1 MATNTPKNYQNL
13 TLYEIYVRNHGPN
26 GTFDDVTADLD
37 RIKELG
43 VDVIWLM
50 PIHPIGEANKKGKLG
65 CPYSIRDYR
74 EVNPEYGTKKE
85 FKNLIQRAHS
95 LNLKVMIDVVFNHTA
110 HDSVLALSHPE
121 WFVHDENNKPASTVA
136 DWSDVVDFRF
146 PNPLL
151 EEYLIDTLTMWV
163 KFGVD
168 GFRCDVASLV
178 PLKFWGQAR
187 KAIAKVKPEIIWLA
201 ESVDARWI
209 PERRESGYKINSDAE
224 LYCAF
229 DITYDYD
236 IWPIWQAAVLGKVTT
251 SRYLDMLKFQ
261 DCIYPENFIKLR
273 CVENHDRKRIMALS
287 KTRSQAIAWTAFQAF
302 NKGTFLIYAGQESA
316 AQNIP
321 SLFDIDKIEWGEY
334 ELQNFIKTI
343 ILLKKD
349 TAQVEGNFSL
359 INSDSGI
366 QATWIHEKGS
376 LYGIFNTEESTGH
389 ISVSL
394 KDGTYKD
401 LLSGDEIIIKNGN
414 TQMPDSAFIV
424 RYSDP
429 IEIKSFQSALFDIE

>member
-1 MATNTPKNYQNL
+1 MATNTPKYYQNL

-26 GTFDDVTADLD
+26 GTFSDVTADLE

-50 PIHPIGEANKKGKLG
+50 PIHPIGETNKKGSLG

-74 EVNPEYGTKKE
+74 EVNPEYGTRKDFKK
-85 FKNLIQRAHS
+85 LINTAHS

-121 WFVHDENNKPASTVA
+121 WFVRDENNNPVSTVS
-136 DWSDVVDFRF
+136 DWSDVVDFKF

-151 EEYLIDTLTMWV
+151 EDYLIDTLTMWV

-178 PLKFWGQAR
+178 PLKFWLQAR
-187 KAIAKVKPEIIWLA
+187 KAIYLINSEIIWLA

-209 PERRESGYKINSDAE
+209 PERRESGYKINSDSE
-224 LYCAF
+224 LYSAF

-236 IWPIWQAAVLGKVTT
+236 IWAIWQAAVLGKVKT
-251 SRYLDMLKFQ
+251 SNYLDILKFQ
-261 DCIYPENFIKLR
+261 DSIYPQNFIKLR

-287 KTRSQAIAWTAFQAF
+287 QSRSQAIAWTAFQAF
-302 NKGTFLIYAGQESA
+302 NKGAFLIYAGQESA
-316 AQNIP
+316 AQKIP
-321 SLFDIDKIEWGEY
+321 SLFDVDKIEWGKY
-334 ELQNFIKTI
+334 ELQDFIKTLV
-343 ILLKKD
+343 LLKKD
-349 TAQVEGNFSL
+349 QAEVEGKFSL
-359 INSDSGI
+359 INSESGI
-366 QATWIHEKGS
+366 QATWIEKEGS
-376 LYGIFNTEESTGH
+376 LYGIFNTDNSNEN

-394 KDGTYKD
+394 KDGSYEN
-401 LLSGDEIIIKNGN
+401 LLSGDTILIKDGK
-414 TQMPDSAFIV
+414 TQMPDSAFII
-424 RYSDP
+424 RYLDSIVVEP
-429 IEIKSFQSALFDIE
+429 FQSALFDIK